1 MNDWI
6 HQTLQPGQT
15 GFTVLGAVFLL
26 GIIGSLAS
34 CCNPAIIGGI
44 SGYSGMIGSDPA
56 TKRRIILQGVS
67 LLTGTVVSMA
77 ILGGLSG
84 FVSAWLLRTVGNSW
98 KIIAAAVSIFFGLYA
113 MELLPFRIPTLKLQ
127 SGSTG
132 KGFWGSLLFGFALGG
147 VSTSCGI
154 VCNPI
159 FPLVLGV
166 SFIKGNFIWGI
177 LILTLFGIG
186 YGLPLALLLVGV
198 GFGVGKLSSAFSGW
212 NRVIRYVAGI
222 LLLGIGFYFLW
233 TL

>member
-1 MNDWI
+1 MSDWI
-6 HQTLQPGQT
+6 HQTLQSGQV
-15 GFTVLGAVFLL
+15 GFAFLGAVFLF
-26 GIIGSLAS
+26 GIIGSLTA

-44 SGYSGMIGSDPA
+44 SGYSGMVGSDPA
-56 TKRRIILQGVS
+56 VKRRIILQGIS
-67 LLTGTVVSMA
+67 LLAGTVISMA

-98 KIIAAAVSIFFGLYA
+98 KIIAAAFSIFFGLYA
-113 MELLPFRIPTLKLQ
+113 MELLPFRIPALKAKPA
-127 SGSTG
+127 STG
-132 KGFWGSLLFGFALGG
+132 RGFWGSLVFGFALGG

-159 FPLVLGV
+159 FPLVLGA
-166 SFIKGNFIWGI
+166 SFIQGSLLWGI

-186 YGLPLALLLVGV
+186 YGLPLAAVLVGV

-212 NRVIRYVAGI
+212 SQIIRYAAGV
-222 LLLGIGFYFLW
+222 LLVGIGFYFLW